1 MTREIYKELL
11 ETQLAELKEI
21 LEDKDTQ
28 NAMKMSEFISL
39 TRLIIETAER
49 LYNLEREP
57 PTIQIPNIPKETLE
71 RLRENIIT
79 PTSIC
84 DRQECR

>member
-1 MTREIYKELL
+1 MTITREIYKELL
-11 ETQLAELKEI
+11 EKQLSGLKE
-21 LEDKDTQ
+21 LMEDEDVQ
-28 NAMKMSEFISL
+28 QAMKMSEFISL
-39 TRLIIETAER
+39 TRLIMETAER

-79 PTSIC
+79 PTSI
-84 DRQECR
+84 

>member
-1 MTREIYKELL
+1 MTITREIYKELL
-11 ETQLAELKEI
+11 EKQMSGLKE
-21 LEDKDTQ
+21 LMEDEDVQ
-28 NAMKMSEFISL
+28 QAMKMSEFISL
-39 TRLIIETAER
+39 TRLIMETAER

-79 PTSIC
+79 PTSI
-84 DRQECR
+84 